1 MQLVSKGTVLQSV
14 VLGPGDIVCRPRNKG
29 GLKLR
34 FSSNGGMATLVEL
47 KTPTYVKMPESS
59 WAIVV
64 KKVCF
69 AAATSAVTSQC
80 LASLAASSVG
90 CVATPVLIA
99 GSILVILVALK
110 TAKTTENQ
118 DATVSVVGNTL
129 TVGLTTSGG
138 NLPAALLAT
147 ALHVV
152 FVRVFG
158 GTSVAEDEA
167 AVDNSWLTISR
178 KVCRAVT
185 TSPFTSSALI
195 AAAKGIAATAVPVIP
210 VIGSVLVVIAVLAYL
225 RRQKEEDAA
234 VSVLTGT
241 FMRAMSTTGELDTAV
256 MASAAHVV
264 STQALTANFFGGGS
278 SSNDTMT
285 VEEPQIINTATPN
298 AVNVSELAND
308 SAADL
313 RKEGDALTQ
322 TSVDLAEEEKMM
334 LEGIRPTLD
343 GSNLKKRIDAIA
355 NKHGGAAS
363 NDVTQCVSHALQ
375 DYLRNVLDE
384 QVRASHVGCNSHVSS
399 QMKSVQTSSI
409 RIAKQPSDVIKLQ
422 PDCISQKQ
430 RDEQLRKSLLE
441 NEAADKDEARKRRK
455 NKKARAAVASLP
467 VEVEDESGMDLT
479 TLAKNDL
486 KKKLLAS
493 HSSSRCIAT
502 GSIQLWLPHPSQI
515 DYAAKNAYYRHLVYN
530 KSVRLKTL
538 PVVIS
543 KQRKGQKQ
551 RHKVLSSR
559 KSVLYQNY
567 SLLAPDG
574 SLLCKCSK
582 NKLEW
587 YFEKNLATRVSATS
601 AKFLFEPP
609 GGILDSCQE

>member
-441 NEAADKDEARKRRK
+441 DALGSREGKGSEA
-455 NKKARAAVASLP
+455 
-467 VEVEDESGMDLT
+467 
-479 TLAKNDL
+479 
-486 KKKLLAS
+486 
-493 HSSSRCIAT
+493 
-502 GSIQLWLPHPSQI
+502 
-515 DYAAKNAYYRHLVYN
+515 
-530 KSVRLKTL
+530 
-538 PVVIS
+538 S
-543 KQRKGQKQ
+543 K
-551 RHKVLSSR
+551 
-559 KSVLYQNY
+559 
-567 SLLAPDG
+567 
-574 SLLCKCSK
+574 
-582 NKLEW
+582 E
-587 YFEKNLATRVSATS
+587 
-601 AKFLFEPP
+601 
-609 GGILDSCQE
+609 